1 MYKAAVITQ
10 QFGITAPAL
19 EQYRTAGIIASGQ
32 ECSKEDIFR
41 VLCAKCLTDSGAGIA
56 QIKMILAAVHPSR
69 HLNVGVY
76 TPHDGMLTVFFVPH
90 SNTEQRR
97 YALDQIW
104 KIQNK
109 SRVSVVINFEKII
122 SDIEAVLG
130 PFVIKGDHANP

>member
-1 MYKAAVITQ
+1 MYKAAVVTKHFDIT
-10 QFGITAPAL
+10 GPAL
-19 EQYRTAGIIASGQ
+19 HEYCSAGIIESDQ
-32 ECSKEDIFR
+32 ECTKEEIFR
-41 VLCAKCLTDSGAGIA
+41 ILCAKCLTDSGAGIA
-56 QIKMILAAVHPSR
+56 QIKMILSAVHPSR

-90 SNTEQRR
+90 SNTDQRR

-130 PFVIKGDHANP
+130 PFIIKGGNGKP